1 MDFSFTDD
9 QRQLRDALR
18 GYLERENG
26 FSARTASARSA
37 SGWSESLWRGL
48 AEDLGILGVGVAE
61 TAGGAGGNAVDMMV
75 VSEEL
80 GANLL
85 VEPFLE
91 TAVIG
96 AAALGAAG
104 GREAELAAIVSGDMR
119 CAFGW
124 AEAESRFDP
133 AAPGTAATRT
143 AAGRRLD
150 GRKVVVT
157 AAPYATHLLVTARD
171 GDEPALFL
179 VETDAAGLSLQSYP
193 MIDGRRA
200 ADIVFDAV
208 SLPEA
213 ALLLRGEEAIERLC
227 DIATALL
234 GAEALGVMRVM
245 LDDTISFT
253 KERRQFGQPIA
264 GFQVLQHRMVD
275 MYMQLELATSAVY
288 RAVLSLDAAPAER
301 ARAVSAMKVTV
312 AGACRFVGQ
321 NAIQLHGGMGMTDE
335 VRVSHYFRRATVIE
349 SEFGSADWHRR
360 RFAALSRTA

>member
-18 GYLERENG
+18 GYLERRNG
-26 FSARTASARSA
+26 FAARTASARSA
-37 SGWSESLWRGL
+37 SGWNESLWRGL
-48 AEDLGILGVGVAE
+48 AEDLGILGVGIDEA
-61 TAGGAGGNAVDMMV
+61 AGGAGGNMVDMMV

-104 GREAELAAIVSGDMR
+104 DRERELAAIVSGSMR
-119 CAFGW
+119 CAFAW
-124 AEAESRFDP
+124 AEAESRFDR
-133 AAPGTAATRT
+133 AAPATVTTRAAS
-143 AAGRRLD
+143 GWCLE
-150 GRKVVVT
+150 GRKAVVA

-171 GDEPALFL
+171 ADEPVLFL
-179 VETDAAGLSLQSYP
+179 VEADAAGVSLQSYP
-193 MIDGRRA
+193 TIDGRRA
-200 ADIVFDAV
+200 ADIAFDAV
-208 SLPEA
+208 TVPKT
-213 ALLLRGEEAIERLC
+213 ALLLRGEEAIVRLC
-227 DIATALL
+227 DIATAML

-245 LDDTISFT
+245 LDDTIAFT
-253 KERRQFGQPIA
+253 RERRQFGQPIA

-288 RAVLSLDAAPAER
+288 RAVLSLDAVPDAR

-312 AGACRFVGQ
+312 AGACRFIGQ

-335 VRVSHYFRRATVIE
+335 VRVSHYFRRGTVIE

-360 RFAALSRTA
+360 RFATLSRAA